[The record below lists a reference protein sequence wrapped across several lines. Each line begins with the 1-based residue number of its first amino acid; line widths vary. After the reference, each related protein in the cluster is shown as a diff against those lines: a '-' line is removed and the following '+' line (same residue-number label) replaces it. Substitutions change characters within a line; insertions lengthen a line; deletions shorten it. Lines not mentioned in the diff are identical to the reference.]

1 MKNRKACKLKSKI
14 CKNVVNS
21 FVAPMQTGEEE
32 DRKRFLP
39 TVRGRRRRSCHRAPR
54 YHGNPM
60 RYVKR
65 ETLETSDKST
75 STMAVEMEM
84 DMGMGIATAIAIE
97 VRVWGYEYQ
106 HQPPSLW
113 FQCPSESLLL
123 MTGFHLFEHE
133 KR

>member
-1 MKNRKACKLKSKI
+1 
-14 CKNVVNS
+14 
-21 FVAPMQTGEEE
+21 MQTGEEE

-97 VRVWGYEYQ
+97 VRVW
-106 HQPPSLW
+106 W
-113 FQCPSESLLL
+113 V
-123 MTGFHLFEHE
+123 
-133 KR
+133 